1 MAEITLQAE
10 TGRIT
15 GTRESGRLR
24 AQGRIPGVI
33 YGHGTTPMPVSVDGR
48 QLRAALTTQSGLN
61 ALLALD
67 VAGQTHLTLAREIQ
81 RHPVRN
87 TVIHVDFQIV
97 GRDEVVSADVPIAL
111 VGEANQVAINEGVVE
126 HQLFSLTV
134 QATPDK
140 IPNLIEVDI
149 SGLTIG
155 DAIRVGDLPL
165 PEGVTT
171 EVDPEDTVVLAQGSA
186 VAAEMEAIE
195 EAEEAEAAAAAE
207 GPAEAGEAGPAAGG
221 ESPAGGEG

>member
-1 MAEITLQAE
+1 MAEITLEAE
-10 TGRIT
+10 TGRTT
-15 GTRESGRLR
+15 GSRECGRLR
-24 AQGRIPGVI
+24 ARGRIPGVI
-33 YGHGTTPMPVSVDGR
+33 YGHGATPLPVAVDGR
-48 QLRAALTTQSGLN
+48 KLRAALTTEAGLN

-97 GRDEVVSADVPIAL
+97 RRDEVVSAEVPITL

-134 QATPDK
+134 QATPGL

-155 DAIRVGDLPL
+155 DAIRVGDLTL

-195 EAEEAEAAAAAE
+195 EAEEAEA
-207 GPAEAGEAGPAAGG
+207 EAGAVEAADAAPAAGD
-221 ESPAGGEG
+221 EPPAGGEG